1 VKENAVYELR
11 MLSFP
16 VFISG
21 LILFSLPFRVTA
33 GARFTPRAAAFFG
46 NKKPIPSNMAKLES
60 PSAERNK
67 ELIWK
72 VLESK
77 VLPEYTRL
85 GSESSPLQ
93 ILEIATGSGVHTHH
107 FSLRLHSSLLGSQ
120 QSFRWYPTDLDENHR
135 ASTQAYVEE
144 ESAVRDSVETPVQLT
159 LDENGIMEKATDDNF
174 KAETMDWI
182 ININMIH
189 ISPWEATLGLMKV
202 AGQKLKSGG
211 TLFLYG
217 PYRVGGSCVESNLY
231 VYGG

>member
-1 VKENAVYELR
+1 MRSL
-11 MLSFP
+11 P

-21 LILFSLPFRVTA
+21 LFLFSLVSRATA
-33 GARFTPRAAAFFG
+33 GSRFTPRAAAFFG
-46 NKKPIPSNMAKLES
+46 NNNPEPIMAKLES

-67 ELIWK
+67 DPIWK

-77 VLPEYTRL
+77 VLPEYTRS
-85 GSESSPLQ
+85 GSSPLQ
-93 ILEIATGSGVHTHH
+93 ILEIATGAGVHSHH
-107 FSLRLHSSLLGSQ
+107 FSLQLHSSMGSQ
-120 QSFRWYPTDLDENHR
+120 QSFRWYPTDLDDKHR

-144 ESAVRDSVETPVQLT
+144 ESDIRDFVETPVQLT
-159 LDENGIMEKATDDNF
+159 LDENGIIEKSTGDKL

-202 AGQKLKSGG
+202 AGEKLKSGG

-217 PYRVGGSCVESNLY
+217 PYRVGGTCVESNLY
-231 VYGG
+231 V